1 MLRISAEYRLDFI
14 LDDILFKSNVQLIKF
29 NSDTLNYAINRC
41 LALKT
46 IKSEYKNIID
56 TFKCNISIIDIYQDE
71 TI

>member
-29 NSDTLNYAINRC
+29 NSDTLNYAINRG

>member
-1 MLRISAEYRLDFI
+1 MLRISAEYRLDFT

-29 NSDTLNYAINRC
+29 NSDTLNYAINRG

-56 TFKCNISIIDIYQDE
+56 AFKCNISIIDIYQDE

>member
-1 MLRISAEYRLDFI
+1 MLRISAEYRLDFT

-29 NSDTLNYAINRC
+29 NSDTLNYAINRG

>member
-1 MLRISAEYRLDFI
+1 MLRISAEYRLDFT
-14 LDDILFKSNVQLIKF
+14 LGDILFKSNVQLIKF
-29 NSDTLNYAINRC
+29 NSDTLNYAINRG

>member
-1 MLRISAEYRLDFI
+1 MLRISAEYRLDFT

-29 NSDTLNYAINRC
+29 NSDTLNYAINRG

-46 IKSEYKNIID
+46 IKSKYKNIID